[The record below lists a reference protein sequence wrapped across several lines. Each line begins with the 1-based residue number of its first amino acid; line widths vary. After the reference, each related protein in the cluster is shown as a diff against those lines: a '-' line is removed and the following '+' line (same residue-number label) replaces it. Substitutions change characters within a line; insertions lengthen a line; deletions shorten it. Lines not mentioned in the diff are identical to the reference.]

1 MGRFPPCLA
10 QWLFEEFRVSIS
22 KPTLSRELRHM
33 GFRKLSA
40 RPRHHAQDEEAAVA
54 FKKTF
59 SPSWRRQPQKRLLAS
74 RKRFGFKHNLGAGK
88 KTRPPADGRNAGHG
102 LRRRTTRGRVRPI
115 FSAPSA
121 RPKEKAP
128 GSYYP
133 PATVKPWR
141 FIWRKSRLR
150 SRPARTP
157 SFFLI
162 RRDGMSR
169 RGFPS
174 QTTSRSCRCR
184 RNRPSSI
191 RLRTSGNSCATIG
204 SRTASSNPTTT
215 SSTIAASPGISS
227 STCPGRSCPS
237 GPETGSTGHDH
248 QDLVLHADG
257 TLSQRQLTVK
267 DYLAIDVPGW
277 ATRGQAWKNLRKL
290 GEFPEV
296 ARATGIPLADIDHA
310 ARRGGE

>member
-1 MGRFPPCLA
+1 
-10 QWLFEEFRVSIS
+10 
-22 KPTLSRELRHM
+22 
-33 GFRKLSA
+33 
-40 RPRHHAQDEEAAVA
+40 
-54 FKKTF
+54 
-59 SPSWRRQPQKRLLAS
+59 
-74 RKRFGFKHNLGAGK
+74 
-88 KTRPPADGRNAGHG
+88 
-102 LRRRTTRGRVRPI
+102 

-150 SRPARTP
+150 SRPARTL

-191 RLRTSGNSCATIG
+191 RSRTSGNSCAPIG

-227 STCPGRSCPS
+227 STCPGKSCPS

-248 QDLVLHADG
+248 QDLVLSDSPWQAAFERFAMSTPVPLRSDFDTIGLRMLARRSRDPDQTRRLLALAEIYDG
-257 TLSQRQLTVK
+257 GSRPDAARIGGGGGQIVRDWGVRFNAKGPDGLLTGKAPGAPSILDERQRQALRQVVV
-267 DYLAIDVPGW
+267 DGPIPALHGVVRWRLIDLAQW
-277 ATRGQAWKNLRKL
+277 LFE
-290 GEFPEV
+290 EF
-296 ARATGIPLADIDHA
+296 R
-310 ARRGGE
+310 

>member
-1 MGRFPPCLA
+1 MEELVAELGSTFGSGR
-10 QWLFEEFRVSIS
+10 
-22 KPTLSRELRHM
+22 
-33 GFRKLSA
+33 
-40 RPRHHAQDEEAAVA
+40 
-54 FKKTF
+54 
-59 SPSWRRQPQKRLLAS
+59 
-74 RKRFGFKHNLGAGK
+74 
-88 KTRPPADGRNAGHG
+88 KTRSPADGRNAGHG

-128 GSYYP
+128 GSSCP
-133 PATVKPWR
+133 LATVKPWR

-150 SRPARTP
+150 SRPARTL

-191 RLRTSGNSCATIG
+191 RSRTSGNSCATFG

-227 STCPGRSCPS
+227 STCPGKSCPS

-248 QDLVLHADG
+248 QRLGNRASKACLNFAAACASLITIRSSSCLRPEAEKIAAPVPQHLAVN
-257 TLSQRQLTVK
+257 LTALKVH
-267 DYLAIDVPGW
+267 DYLAARQEAPVHSLFRTRVPRPG
-277 ATRGQAWKNLRKL
+277 
-290 GEFPEV
+290 
-296 ARATGIPLADIDHA
+296 
-310 ARRGGE
+310 